1 MVTSAGTQ
9 LVIRTLHRDDIA
21 AVSAIHMKAFPHRAM
36 SALGE
41 DVLVRYYTWL
51 MDDTHREAQC
61 IGAFADSTLVG
72 FCFGGRYNGAMTGFL
87 QRNRNFLIAKVISR
101 PWLLVTNELFYSRI
115 GMALR
120 ILKPA
125 TNANRRTLS
134 SEESAARAA
143 YLRGFGI
150 LAIAVDPTTQG
161 RGVGKLLMA
170 SAEAEARRRH
180 IDYMNL
186 SVDMDNAQAIRFY
199 EHLGWVKVMS
209 DSSWSGEMRKSLKPS
224 P

>member
-1 MVTSAGTQ
+1 MVTSAETQ
-9 LVIRTLHRDDIA
+9 LVIRTLHLNDIA
-21 AVSAIHMKAFPHRAM
+21 AVSAIHMKAFPNRAM

-41 DVLVRYYTWL
+41 DVLMRYYTWL
-51 MDDTHREAQC
+51 MDDTHREAQR
-61 IGAFADSTLVG
+61 IGAFAGSTLIG
-72 FCFGGRYNGAMTGFL
+72 FCFGGRFNGAMIGFL

-125 TNANRRTLS
+125 TTHRTLS
-134 SEESAARAA
+134 AEESAARAA
-143 YLRGFGI
+143 YLHGFGI

-186 SVDMDNAQAIRFY
+186 SVDMDNAHAIRFY
-199 EHLGWVKVMS
+199 EHLDWVKVMS
-209 DSSWSGEMRKSLKPS
+209 DSGWNGEMRKSLKPS